1 MTHIATVASW
11 KHHLHELWRKAVR
24 MGRLSI
30 GIADY
35 DTYVQHLRSHHPERP
50 VPTYAQFFTQCQEA
64 RYRNGGNRGCC

>member
-1 MTHIATVASW
+1 MDATVSW
-11 KHHLHELWRKAVR
+11 NQRLHDLWRKAVR

-30 GIADY
+30 GVPDY

-50 VPTYAQFFTQCQEA
+50 VPTYAEFFTQCQEA